1 MSSAKLALIVPAM
14 QKLIDEDKCAGAVVI
29 GGSTLLFDGGAISAR
44 TAAAV
49 ATSDSAAANIGQVR
63 QDLVISLAHA
73 RAESQRAHADALAWR
88 RTEPAA
94 DDALLLMRA
103 RYFGGGG
110 VTLVDVLDALDQ
122 TVAARIAVVRAL
134 LDERV
139 AAATVDQLLGR
150 VEP

>member
-1 MSSAKLALIVPAM
+1 VRPGARGVVSLVARDRLVANSDGVAVQPLSPAE
-14 QKLIDEDKCAGAVVI
+14 L
-29 GGSTLLFDGGAISAR
+29 S
-44 TAAAV
+44 
-49 ATSDSAAANIGQVR
+49 
-63 QDLVISLAHA
+63 
-73 RAESQRAHADALAWR
+73 DALAWR